1 MAQKD
6 IGNKVPLHTLKK
18 VEDVAA
24 YYDEWALN
32 NKYDKD
38 MEAWNYTGPKETS
51 ETFDKYQKG
60 KNIEIFDAG
69 CGTGLV
75 GLELKKYGF
84 KHFHGADLSQTLLD
98 SVPNNLYQK
107 LTKVDLNKTIEAK
120 DNSYDAVMC
129 VGTFTFGHEK
139 PNALDE
145 FVRITK
151 SGGLIC
157 FTINEGIHEEYGF
170 DKKIISLNEKNKWR
184 EIEFFKSDYIASK
197 DVNAWLGLYRVTKD
211 V

>member
-51 ETFDKYQKG
+51 ETFNKYQKN
-60 KNIEIFDAG
+60 KSIEIFDAG

-75 GLELKKYGF
+75 AVELKKNGLPKFLWRRY
-84 KHFHGADLSQTLLD
+84 
-98 SVPNNLYQK
+98 
-107 LTKVDLNKTIEAK
+107 
-120 DNSYDAVMC
+120 
-129 VGTFTFGHEK
+129 
-139 PNALDE
+139 
-145 FVRITK
+145 ITK
-151 SGGLIC
+151 IVRFSAAR
-157 FTINEGIHEEYGF
+157 
-170 DKKIISLNEKNKWR
+170 SLQIFRKDRFKQKN
-184 EIEFFKSDYIASK
+184 
-197 DVNAWLGLYRVTKD
+197 
-211 V
+211 

>member
-51 ETFDKYQKG
+51 ETFNKHQKS

-69 CGTGLV
+69 SVSYTHL
-75 GLELKKYGF
+75 
-84 KHFHGADLSQTLLD
+84 TL
-98 SVPNNLYQK
+98 P
-107 LTKVDLNKTIEAK
+107 TK
-120 DNSYDAVMC
+120 
-129 VGTFTFGHEK
+129 
-139 PNALDE
+139 
-145 FVRITK
+145 RI
-151 SGGLIC
+151 
-157 FTINEGIHEEYGF
+157 
-170 DKKIISLNEKNKWR
+170 
-184 EIEFFKSDYIASK
+184 
-197 DVNAWLGLYRVTKD
+197 V
-211 V
+211 

>member
-51 ETFDKYQKG
+51 KTFNKYQKS

-75 GLELKKYGF
+75 AVELKKIGYQNF
-84 KHFHGADLSQTLLD
+84 YGADISQKLLD
-98 SVPNNLYQK
+98 LVPQGLYK
-107 LTKVDLNKTIEAK
+107 SLERIDLNKKLIFEDDK
-120 DNSYDAVMC
+120 FDSVFC
-129 VGTFTFGHEK
+129 VGTFTFGHVK
-139 PNALDE
+139 PDALDE
-145 FVRITK
+145 FIRITK
-151 SGGLIC
+151 KNSLIC
-157 FTINEGIHEEYGF
+157 FTINVGVFKDYGF
-170 DKKIISLNEKNKWR
+170 DKKIDSLVAKNKW
-184 EIEFFKSDYIASK
+184 EKIDFFKSNYLSSK
-197 DVNAWLGLYRVTKD
+197 DVNAWLGIYKVTK
-211 V
+211 

>member
-51 ETFDKYQKG
+51 KTFNKYQKS
-60 KNIEIFDAG
+60 KNVEIFDAG

-75 GLELKKYGF
+75 AVELKKMGYKNF
-84 KHFHGADLSQTLLD
+84 YGADISQKLLD
-98 SVPNNLYQK
+98 LVPQGLYK
-107 LTKVDLNKTIEAK
+107 SLDRIDLNKKLIYEDDK
-120 DNSYDAVMC
+120 FDSVFC
-129 VGTFTFGHEK
+129 VGTFTFGHVK
-139 PNALDE
+139 PDALDE
-145 FVRITK
+145 FIRITK
-151 SGGLIC
+151 KNSLIC
-157 FTINEGIHEEYGF
+157 FTINVGVFKDYGF
-170 DKKIISLNEKNKWR
+170 DKKINDLIDNNKWKKL
-184 EIEFFKSDYIASK
+184 EFFKSNYLSSK
-197 DVNAWLGLYRVTKD
+197 DVNAWLGIYKVTK
-211 V
+211 

>member
-24 YYDEWALN
+24 YYDEWAIN

-51 ETFDKYQKG
+51 ETFNKYQKN

-75 GLELKKYGF
+75 AIELKKMGYRNF
-84 KHFHGADLSQTLLD
+84 YGADISQKLLD
-98 SVPNNLYQK
+98 LAPHGLYK
-107 LTKVDLNKTIEAK
+107 SLERIDLNKKLIYEDDK
-120 DNSYDAVMC
+120 FDSIFC
-129 VGTFTFGHEK
+129 VGTFTFGHVK
-139 PNALDE
+139 PDALDE
-145 FVRITK
+145 FIRITK
-151 SGGLIC
+151 KNGLIC
-157 FTINEGIHEEYGF
+157 FTINVGVFKDYGF
-170 DKKIISLNEKNKWR
+170 DKKINDLIDKNKW
-184 EIEFFKSDYIASK
+184 EKLEFFKSDYLSSK
-197 DVNAWLGLYRVTKD
+197 DVNAWLGIYKVTK
-211 V
+211 

>member
-38 MEAWNYTGPKETS
+38 MEAWNTGPKETS
-51 ETFDKYQKG
+51 ETFNKYQKS

-75 GLELKKYGF
+75 AVELKKIGYQNF
-84 KHFHGADLSQTLLD
+84 YGADISQKLLD
-98 SVPNNLYQK
+98 LVPQGLYK
-107 LTKVDLNKTIEAK
+107 SLEKIDLNKKLIYEDDK
-120 DNSYDAVMC
+120 FDSVFC
-129 VGTFTFGHEK
+129 VGTFTFGHVK
-139 PNALDE
+139 PDALDE
-145 FVRITK
+145 FIRITK
-151 SGGLIC
+151 KNGLIC
-157 FTINEGIHEEYGF
+157 FTINVGVFKDYGF
-170 DKKIISLNEKNKWR
+170 DKKINNLVAEKKW
-184 EIEFFKSDYIASK
+184 EKIDFFKSNYLSKK
-197 DVNAWLGLYRVTKD
+197 DVNAWLGIYKVTK
-211 V
+211 

>member
-24 YYDEWALN
+24 YYDEWAIN

-51 ETFDKYQKG
+51 KIFNKYQKS

-75 GLELKKYGF
+75 AFELKKMGYQNF
-84 KHFHGADLSQTLLD
+84 YGADISQKLLD
-98 SVPNNLYQK
+98 LVPRGLYK
-107 LTKVDLNKTIEAK
+107 SLERIDLNKKLIYEDDK
-120 DNSYDAVMC
+120 FDAVFC
-129 VGTFTFGHEK
+129 VGTFTFGHVK

-145 FVRITK
+145 FIRITK
-151 SGGLIC
+151 KKGLIC
-157 FTINEGIHEEYGF
+157 FTINVGVFKDYGF
-170 DKKIISLNEKNKWR
+170 DKKINYLIDKNKW
-184 EIEFFKSDYIASK
+184 EKLEFFKSDYLSSK
-197 DVNAWLGLYRVTKD
+197 DVNAWLGIYKVTK
-211 V
+211 